1 MAKEQ
6 RFERVYTQGALQITE
21 IWVDKE
27 TGVNDL
33 FHASGNAGGLTPLL
47 DRDGKPVVSPL
58 MRYFIPA
65 SERQGSCY
73 FEFQP
78 GRWRGRCWL
87 PGSILLA
94 DERWEALRLTELF
107 GGVLPE
113 FDYFGVTPV
122 SRGQW
127 ERIAARSRDEAD
139 WRAVIDEAAPW
150 AEASFARHGVISILG
165 L

>member
-1 MAKEQ
+1 
-6 RFERVYTQGALQITE
+6 
-21 IWVDKE
+21 
-27 TGVNDL
+27 
-33 FHASGNAGGLTPLL
+33 
-47 DRDGKPVVSPL
+47 

-107 GGVLPE
+107 GAGRAG
-113 FDYFGVTPV
+113 D
-122 SRGQW
+122 SRALRW
-127 ERIAARSRDEAD
+127 EPCRNQSEAVE
-139 WRAVIDEAAPW
+139 RG
-150 AEASFARHGVISILG
+150 RHAGCG
-165 L
+165 

>member
-1 MAKEQ
+1 
-6 RFERVYTQGALQITE
+6 
-21 IWVDKE
+21 
-27 TGVNDL
+27 
-33 FHASGNAGGLTPLL
+33 
-47 DRDGKPVVSPL
+47 

-78 GRWRGRCWL
+78 GRWRGRFWL

-113 FDYFGVTPV
+113 FDYLGVTPV

-139 WRAVIDEAAPW
+139 WRAAIDEAAPW